1 MELRCRGMT
10 SSALNIFLLPPSHF
24 QIVRS
29 SVLTIPLLLSFFLC
43 TQFDETLTLLKPNF
57 FLLHSVSEE
66 LNIASGEKKKS
77 YNHANWTHFTFM
89 FMNFR
94 HSILPT
100 TPLYFLSKIT
110 VLFWTKTTFIYL
122 LSPQTSS
129 SLLL

>member
-66 LNIASGEKKKS
+66 LNIASGEKK
-77 YNHANWTHFTFM
+77 NH
-89 FMNFR
+89 
-94 HSILPT
+94 T
-100 TPLYFLSKIT
+100 T
-110 VLFWTKTTFIYL
+110 L
-122 LSPQTSS
+122 LTGLTLHLCS
-129 SLLL
+129 